1 MKMNI
6 THEQFRYIIEDVTAE
21 LILYL
26 IEHEHYEIPAAISSI
41 YSSELYSALCRPET
55 GLYVQSTGYIREYL
69 MHEFKTGK
77 LA

>member
-6 THEQFRYIIEDVTAE
+6 SPEHCRFIIEDVTAE
-21 LILYL
+21 LIQYL
-26 IEHEHYEIPAAISSI
+26 VENEHSEIPAAISAI
-41 YSSELYSALCRPET
+41 YSSELYSALCRPEK

>member
-6 THEQFRYIIEDVTAE
+6 TPEQFRFIVEDVTAE

-26 IEHEHYEIPAAISSI
+26 IEHEHYEIPAAISAI
-41 YSSELYSALCRPET
+41 YNSELYSALCRPET
-55 GLYVQSTGYIREYL
+55 RLYVQSTGYIREYL

>member
-1 MKMNI
+1 MNI
-6 THEQFRYIIEDVTAE
+6 SPEQFRFIIEDITAE
-21 LILYL
+21 LIQYL
-26 IEHEHYEIPAAISSI
+26 VENEHYEIPAAISAI
-41 YSSELYSALCRPET
+41 YSSELYSALCRPEK

>member
-6 THEQFRYIIEDVTAE
+6 TPEQFRFIIEDVTAE
-21 LILYL
+21 LIQYL
-26 IEHEHYEIPAAISSI
+26 VEHEHYEIPAAISAI
-41 YSSELYSALCRPET
+41 YSSELYQALCRPET

>member
-6 THEQFRYIIEDVTAE
+6 TPEQFRFIVEDVTAE
-21 LILYL
+21 LIQYL
-26 IEHEHYEIPAAISSI
+26 IEHVHFEIPAAISAI
-41 YSSELYSALCRPET
+41 YNSELYSALCRPET
-55 GLYVQSTGYIREYL
+55 RLYVQSTGYIREYL